1 MVGSGDKKYL
11 VADFKGF
18 SPVGYFPSFTVNG
31 DASMGES
38 FGRHMR
44 DYSKPVR
51 KKNKLL
57 YRHQKLRNI
66 SFVGLRAHRR
76 RPE

>member
-1 MVGSGDKKYL
+1 MVGSDDKKYL
-11 VADFKGF
+11 VSDFKGF

-44 DYSKPVR
+44 DYSKTVR
-51 KKNKLL
+51 KK
-57 YRHQKLRNI
+57 
-66 SFVGLRAHRR
+66 
-76 RPE
+76 